1 MGAGGAGAGADDTGG
16 TDGDGVRRERDGG
29 ADRDAGRD
37 VGRNVGHGWGDGW
50 GHPGAALVGLAALAD
65 RIGRFDGDG
74 RAVGAERRARGLP
87 RYLARG
93 HGHPEGVPAGTT
105 TLVIGRAAIGQEAT
119 TSRNELTGL
128 LSLTC
133 EGAWTLTSAE
143 PEKLVFTS
151 RLVRSS
157 LPGACTGGSYSETLT
172 LQKDG
177 TVRFGSADPSAGN
190 PSGTLRRAG

>member
-1 MGAGGAGAGADDTGG
+1 SPSAAPSASAASAVPEAFLG
-16 TDGDGVRRERDGG
+16 T
-29 ADRDAGRD
+29 
-37 VGRNVGHGWGDGW
+37 W
-50 GHPGAALVGLAALAD
+50 
-65 RIGRFDGDG
+65 
-74 RAVGAERRARGLP
+74 RG
-87 RYLARG
+87 
-93 HGHPEGVPAGTT
+93 EMTTQKGVPAGTT

-128 LSLTC
+128 LSVSC

-177 TVRFGSADPSAGN
+177 TIRFGSADPNAGN
-190 PSGTLRRAG
+190 PSGTLRRTG